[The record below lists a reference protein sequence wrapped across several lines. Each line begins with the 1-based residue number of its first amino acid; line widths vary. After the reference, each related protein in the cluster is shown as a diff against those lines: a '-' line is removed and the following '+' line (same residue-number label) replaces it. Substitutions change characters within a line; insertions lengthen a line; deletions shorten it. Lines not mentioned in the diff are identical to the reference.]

1 MPSLFFFL
9 RKKLI
14 LFILSLWIVAT
25 ITFFL
30 MHSIPGDPFTT
41 EQALPK
47 EILEAMKAHYG
58 LNKPLFIQYVQ
69 YMKGLLTLSLG
80 PSLKYQDRQ
89 VTDIIKEGFPISCY
103 LGLGALSI
111 SLTLGLTLGAF
122 SAIYRG
128 RWQDKALMVFSVLG
142 LSIPSFILAT
152 FLQYLFAMKLNLL
165 PVARWGSF
173 GHAILPVLSLA
184 ALPTAFIARLSRTS
198 MIEVLGQDYIQTAK
212 SKGLPIFL
220 IITRHV
226 LRNALLPVI
235 AYLGPLSASILTGGF
250 AVEKIFGIPGLG
262 QCFVI
267 SISNR
272 DYATI
277 MGLTLFYSV
286 FLLTAVLIMDI
297 ISSLLD
303 PRIPLQKEQFS

>member
-1 MPSLFFFL
+1 MTGFALFF
-9 RKKLI
+9 RKKII
-14 LFILSLWIVAT
+14 LFALSLWSVAT

-47 EILEAMKAHYG
+47 EILQSMQAHYG
-58 LNKPLFIQYVQ
+58 LDKPLFVQYMQ

-89 VTDIIKEGFPISCY
+89 VMDVILEGFPISFC
-103 LGLGALSI
+103 LGLEALFISVTLGLILGALS
-111 SLTLGLTLGAF
+111 
-122 SAIYRG
+122 AIFHG

-152 FLQYLFAMKLNLL
+152 FLQYIFSMKLSLL

-173 GHAILPVLSLA
+173 SHTILPAISLA
-184 ALPTAFIARLSRTS
+184 ALPTAFIARLSRAS
-198 MIEVLGQDYIQTAK
+198 MIEVLEQDYIQTAR
-212 SKGLPIFL
+212 SKGLPTFL
-220 IITRHV
+220 IVTRHV

-262 QCFVI
+262 QWFVI
-267 SISNR
+267 SIANR
-272 DYATI
+272 DYTVI

-286 FLLTAVLIMDI
+286 FLLTAVLLMDI
-297 ISSLLD
+297 ISSFLD
-303 PRIPLQKEQFS
+303 PRIPLQSEKT